1 MATVKE
7 IMEREKLNS
16 ESNKKFNSDINELM
30 NNTFGI
36 TNITL
41 ARLLDLLAIKD
52 NFFVIRLVRGKA
64 IRLPGEKEN
73 LTDSFFE
80 FGLVVKDRVLN
91 ISSVNT
97 ILDEIESKIGK
108 RITAEELMSSRITY
122 IESEDRFLSLYVKI
136 N

>member
-16 ESNKKFNSDINELM
+16 ESNKKLNSDINELM